1 MGTLLAGHLPHR
13 GPGRPSRI
21 CKAWACP
28 GGLRSCW
35 GHQPHSRS
43 ARAPA
48 PESLRFSRRDQAP
61 PSSGLWALRK
71 PLAGPARAW
80 ASQQTRASSRPRAV
94 SARGPRSSL
103 PSANARSQA
112 RGLLRLPAPGDT
124 APQVVSTPAAHRTQW
139 ARGQGRGWANAD
151 RSRPAPG
158 WPFPQDARLAH
169 GEAAGVRV
177 HLPGRRPRAERT
189 PARARRLPLLA
200 PGRCA
205 PGAGSKGVP
214 PTLRPMRPTWE
225 GRPQPAPGL
234 PSPAWRPTA
243 PGAAAQGQQAA
254 SRGGAHPTDTA
265 RPSPRPSLPWRL
277 RAPP

>member
-13 GPGRPSRI
+13 GPGRPSRV

-48 PESLRFSRRDQAP
+48 PESLRCSRRDQAP

-112 RGLLRLPAPGDT
+112 RGSCASRPPGTQPHRWCPRQPPTGRSGHGGRGAAGQTQTGAGLRLGGPSRRTRAWRTGRPPGCVSISRGD
-124 APQVVSTPAAHRTQW
+124 ARAQSGPRPGPGGSPCSPQAAAHA
-139 ARGQGRGWANAD
+139 ARGQ
-151 RSRPAPG
+151 
-158 WPFPQDARLAH
+158 
-169 GEAAGVRV
+169 
-177 HLPGRRPRAERT
+177 RA
-189 PARARRLPLLA
+189 
-200 PGRCA
+200 C
-205 PGAGSKGVP
+205 
-214 PTLRPMRPTWE
+214 
-225 GRPQPAPGL
+225 PQP
-234 PSPAWRPTA
+234 
-243 PGAAAQGQQAA
+243 
-254 SRGGAHPTDTA
+254 
-265 RPSPRPSLPWRL
+265 
-277 RAPP
+277 